1 MVIIS
6 GSSVIRRVVY
16 FLMLYIPLEAFLL
29 KWLPVSDIVYEQLSL
44 ISDILIL
51 SIMVLYS
58 ISGIERFKLTASS
71 MAIILFLLASMISFV
86 LSQATFSDYFV
97 KLWVFMRYIF
107 LYLILINMKISN
119 KMLMRFYM
127 VLGISFT
134 VQIFIGLLQL
144 LDVQSINLFFEA
156 REGLI
161 KIIVPE
167 DTIKG
172 TFKFGV
178 FFGYFILIG
187 FALLFPNFRGSYRK
201 IIFFVVAMLFTYLS
215 GSRMA
220 FIGVSLFSIYMYF
233 PRHILLTLT
242 SVFIGLLLTFFY
254 WLNIS
259 SSGVEN
265 IGSMSGLLSSDYWSN
280 SLATGRLGIFSLIP
294 IFFDAGVKQIIFG
307 FSYDSVEITAFL
319 NGYYDGLSAILKNN
333 IMVGIEDVYWISF
346 LYYYGIIGVILF
358 TTFYLS
364 IIIKIK
370 KQLRLSGSNRQT
382 EIIRAMGYLMIFA
395 VLAGFVNQVFYLKVF
410 SFYFWVFSALVVHSI
425 SKNAP

>member
-1 MVIIS
+1 
-6 GSSVIRRVVY
+6 
-16 FLMLYIPLEAFLL
+16 
-29 KWLPVSDIVYEQLSL
+29 
-44 ISDILIL
+44 
-51 SIMVLYS
+51 
-58 ISGIERFKLTASS
+58 
-71 MAIILFLLASMISFV
+71 MISFA

-97 KLWVFMRYIF
+97 KLWVLLRYIF
-107 LYLILINMKISN
+107 LYFILINMKISN
-119 KMLMRFYM
+119 KMLMQFYM

-187 FALLFPNFRGSYRK
+187 FALLSPNFRGSYRK

-220 FIGVSLFSIYMYF
+220 FIGVFIFSIYIYF
-233 PRHILLTLT
+233 PRHRLLTLT
-242 SVFIGLLLTFFY
+242 SVFIGLPLIFFY

-259 SSGVEN
+259 SLEVED
-265 IGSMSGLLSSDYWSN
+265 IGSMLGLLSSDYWIN
-280 SLATGRLGIFSLIP
+280 SLATGRLGIFSLIL

-307 FSYDSVEITAFL
+307 FSYDVVEITAFL

-333 IMVGIEDVYWISF
+333 IMVGIEDVYWIAF
-346 LYYYGIIGVILF
+346 LYYYGVIGVILF
-358 TTFYLS
+358 VTFYLS

-370 KQLRLSGSNRQT
+370 KQLRLSGHNRQT
-382 EIIRAMGYLMIFA
+382 EMIRAIGYLMIFA
-395 VLAGFVNQVFYLKVF
+395 LLAGFVNQVFYFKVF
-410 SFYFWVFSALVVHSI
+410 SFYFWVFSALAVNSI
-425 SKNAP
+425 NNNIP